1 MKYKENTIRNKILF
15 VIAILCAACILL
27 YWPGKDVSIAEKE
40 DIKKAEE
47 ARLSETEMLAPDF
60 VLTAADGHTVNMRK
74 LYNEQP
80 VYLLFWMSGSE
91 ACKEQLAAV
100 QRIWNTYGKNI
111 YFVVVSL
118 DGNKQDA
125 AAFMQDVLPDRPFY
139 MASVSVADDYGVT
152 AVPSS
157 VLIAKGGQIARQH
170 TGVMSGRELAYFIE
184 KRMHDA
190 AP

>member
-47 ARLSETEMLAPDF
+47 AMLSETEMLAPDF
-60 VLTAADGHTVNMRK
+60 VLTAADGHAVKMK
-74 LYNEQP
+74 DLYNKQP
-80 VYLLFWMSGSE
+80 VYLLFWMSGSD
-91 ACKEQLAAV
+91 ACKEQMTAV
-100 QRIWNTYGKNI
+100 QRVWNTYGKNVC
-111 YFVVVSL
+111 FAMVSL

-125 AAFMQDVLPDRPFY
+125 SAFMQDVLLDRQFY

-157 VLIAKGGQIARQH
+157 VLIAKGGQIAGQH
-170 TGVMSGRELAYFIE
+170 TGAMSDRELAYFIE
-184 KRMHDA
+184 KGMHDSV
-190 AP
+190 P

>member
-100 QRIWNTYGKNI
+100 QRVWNTYGKNI

-157 VLIAKGGQIARQH
+157 VLIAKGGQIAGQH
-170 TGVMSGRELAYFIE
+170 TGAMSDRELAYFIE
-184 KRMHDA
+184 KGMHDSV
-190 AP
+190 P